1 MRPKA
6 RRSQRSCRTARGP
19 EIKKLYFDTAQASD
33 PWNFGATRTF
43 MPITQLLL
51 GSDYPFIQVSD
62 TVNSLLE
69 LGLSNAEL
77 RAVTRDNALALFP
90 RLRAV

>member
-1 MRPKA
+1 VDGN
-6 RRSQRSCRTARGP
+6 Q
-19 EIKKLYFDTAQASD
+19 KLYFDTAQASD
-33 PWNFGATRTF
+33 PWNFGATQTF

-62 TVNSLLE
+62 TVDSLLK
-69 LGLSNAEL
+69 LDLSEADL

-90 RLRAV
+90 RLRTA

>member
-1 MRPKA
+1 
-6 RRSQRSCRTARGP
+6 
-19 EIKKLYFDTAQASD
+19 
-33 PWNFGATRTF
+33 

-62 TVNSLLE
+62 TVDSLLK
-69 LGLSNAEL
+69 LGMSDADL

-90 RLRAV
+90 RLRTA